1 MKSTKD
7 AENYYKQFPKLYEKL
22 PEHLSG
28 SAEFVGPEKVKDYLK
43 ELVPKSDQKEINE
56 VFSKNLPLAQQ
67 QKKKLSQAQP
77 KKINKHLTAREKRDL
92 KLAKLGKNS
101 FKGSIFLTSHFLSFC
116 R

>member
-7 AENYYKQFPKLYEKL
+7 AENYNKQFPKLYEKL
-22 PEHLSG
+22 PEHLKSG
-28 SAEFVGPEKVKDYLK
+28 SAEFVGPEIVKDYLK

-77 KKINKHLTAREKRDL
+77 KKINKYLTAREKRDL
-92 KLAKLGKNS
+92 KLAKLGKDS
-101 FKGSIFLTSHFLSFC
+101 F
-116 R
+116 